1 MTARLIA
8 PATVKTG
15 ERAEIK
21 LTILHPMEL
30 GTRRLDDGSI
40 APRNVIETLDVT
52 FEGEAMLSLALG
64 TGIAANP
71 YWSFAFAPP
80 RTGMLRVRWR
90 DSSGVVAEARA
101 SIVVT

>member
-8 PATVKTG
+8 PANVKAG
-15 ERAEIK
+15 EQAEVK

-40 APRNVIETLDVT
+40 AARNVIETLSIT
-52 FEGEAMLSLALG
+52 FENDALLSLALG

-71 YWSFAFAPP
+71 YWAFSFAPP
-80 RTGMLRVRWR
+80 KSGTLLVRWR
-90 DSSGVVAEARA
+90 DTAGVSGEARA
-101 SIVVT
+101 TISVS